1 MVSPSQTSP
10 MILNPYIPCDG
21 PRQSGGSTQI
31 PSPTGYEHKM
41 IQSDDLEPRRIELER
56 NLGTDLHQTP
66 ERILRDHYQNPITED
81 TDEIGKVSVEMPH
94 VQSKI
99 HSDDD
104 SAESIADSDL
114 EDGELRKM
122 LASTLCM

>member
-1 MVSPSQTSP
+1 
-10 MILNPYIPCDG
+10 
-21 PRQSGGSTQI
+21 
-31 PSPTGYEHKM
+31 M
-41 IQSDDLEPRRIELER
+41 IQSDDLESRRIELDR
-56 NLGTDLHQTP
+56 NLGTDPHQTP

-99 HSDDD
+99 HSDYD

-122 LASTLCM
+122 LASPLYVKTHRFRETRSRSNTEERRQVHNVLKLITQEERA